1 MREFTKSMMSYG
13 WAMSLFGVQQMVN
26 ILTPQGQQQQHPA
39 TEAFNEVADATREQM
54 GDVLKST
61 YRAGDNVQRGMVDV
75 MFSVMTL
82 GMFDRNGGSRAA
94 SNVGQQSAEAMRQ
107 GFRAMGQA
115 ADAVTQGAYAAT
127 QGAYNAA
134 TQGAYAAAAGATQA
148 ATQAA
153 SAAASGSG
161 WGPMPDGSTRA
172 AGQQQQQSQDR
183 GGSSGRPSNSSGGGQ
198 QSQGWGPMPS

>member
-13 WAMSLFGVQQMVN
+13 WAMSLFGVQQVVN
-26 ILTPQGQQQQHPA
+26 VLTPKGQQNQHPA

-94 SNVGQQSAEAMRQ
+94 SNIGQQSAEAMRQ
-107 GFRAMGQA
+107 GVRAMGQA
-115 ADAVTQGAYAAT
+115 ADAV
-127 QGAYNAA
+127 

-153 SAAASGSG
+153 SSVASGSG

-183 GGSSGRPSNSSGGGQ
+183 GGTSRGASSSSGNSSGGGQ

>member
-26 ILTPQGQQQQHPA
+26 LMTPQGQRQQHPA

-54 GDVLKST
+54 GDVLRST

-107 GFRAMGQA
+107 GWRAMGQA

-127 QGAYNAA
+127 QGAY
-134 TQGAYAAAAGATQA
+134 AAAAGATQA
-148 ATQAA
+148 A
-153 SAAASGSG
+153 SSAASGSG

-172 AGQQQQQSQDR
+172 AGQQQSHSQDR
-183 GGSSGRPSNSSGGGQ
+183 GGSSRGASGSGSSNTSGGGGGQ
-198 QSQGWGPMPS
+198 TQGWGPMPS